1 MKGATAGTANLA
13 AESACGG
20 GLGSVWFA
28 DLRRS
33 EAKLSLGVMVK
44 F

>member
-1 MKGATAGTANLA
+1 LA
-13 AESACGG
+13 AAEVACGG
-20 GLGSVWFA
+20 GLGSVFFP

-33 EAKLSLGVMVK
+33 EARVSLGVMVK